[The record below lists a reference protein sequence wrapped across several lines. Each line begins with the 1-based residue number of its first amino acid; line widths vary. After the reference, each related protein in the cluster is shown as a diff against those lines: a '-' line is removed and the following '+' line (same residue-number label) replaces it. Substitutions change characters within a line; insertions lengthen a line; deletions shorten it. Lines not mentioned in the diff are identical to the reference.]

1 MRELENGR
9 LVRLL
14 CKLNTVDQRPE
25 YEREGPSNE
34 TGERYVLRL
43 FRDMVFH
50 AVDERGHPTL
60 DLSHVLVHLN
70 KLDAGVDE
78 RLLLMSRDELNCV
91 IVSYADIKRYVE
103 TAFLDLTRS

>member
-1 MRELENGR
+1 M
-9 LVRLL
+9 
-14 CKLNTVDQRPE
+14 
-25 YEREGPSNE
+25 
-34 TGERYVLRL
+34 
-43 FRDMVFH
+43 
-50 AVDERGHPTL
+50 
-60 DLSHVLVHLN
+60 LVHLN